1 MAKHSKWHNIRHK
14 KAIQDAKKSKI
25 YTKVAK
31 LIEIAARGGADP
43 KKNPA
48 LEMPLSK
55 AKYFSV
61 PKDVVEKALA
71 KWSGNQN
78 ADQLQEMV
86 YEWVGA
92 GGVGLIIKAITPNR
106 NRTAANL
113 KVLLNKWGGSIWEPG
128 SVLWQFSEKGR
139 VLVAGTKKISVVKGN
154 QIEETQPLQEEIFE
168 EFLLSLS
175 VSDRR
180 FEEWLCEVFSEKS
193 DFFALKNGLE
203 AAGYVIE
210 DAEIAFVPQST
221 VELDDENSE
230 RLEKLLENLEDDDDV
245 DQVFHNTG

>member
-71 KWSGNQN
+71 KGSGNQN

-86 YEWVGA
+86 YEGVGA

-113 KVLLNKWGGSIWEPG
+113 KVLLNKGGGSIGEPG

-180 FEEWLCEVFSEKS
+180 FEEGLCEVFSEKS

-210 DAEIAFVPQST
+210 DAEIAFVPQS
-221 VELDDENSE
+221 
-230 RLEKLLENLEDDDDV
+230 
-245 DQVFHNTG
+245 